1 MGLMSMVCVYIYVS
15 DTVVILDALKGT
27 SAVNTGRVCV
37 LEPHSHGRAHDLRV
51 SMRSS
56 FIGYFIF
63 F

>member
-37 LEPHSHGRAHDLRV
+37 LEPRAVMDV
-51 SMRSS
+51 PMT
-56 FIGYFIF
+56 
-63 F
+63 